1 VTEFPSVLKTTACSV
16 TLGTLTATRDSRAKT
31 WTITDSE
38 PATVM
43 PVSDAPLLIV
53 DPSKP
58 VMTPRLIA
66 CLQDPR
72 HAHLNWYTTTIEI
85 TPLMALQLHLEG
97 TLRAFGV
104 RVQRRAK
111 VWHMLARQILT
122 NPAPG
127 YVVNLCIRS
136 DARFDAFVTC
146 EPRSH

>member
-1 VTEFPSVLKTTACSV
+1 VTEFPSVLKTTSRSV
-16 TLGTLTATRDSRAKT
+16 TLGTFTATRDPRAKT

-38 PATVM
+38 PANAAA
-43 PVSDAPLLIV
+43 SDTLPLVV

-58 VMTPRLIA
+58 VMTPRLLA
-66 CLQDPR
+66 YLQDPR
-72 HAHLNWYTTTIEI
+72 HAHRNWYATTLEI

-104 RVQRRAK
+104 RVQRHAK
-111 VWHMLARQILT
+111 AWHMLARQILT

-136 DARFDAFVTC
+136 DARFDGFATC
-146 EPRSH
+146 EPWSH